1 MNAKGVGT
9 SGAVPRVLRVALAI
23 AALGGVGLFHV
34 WTHTRVVTA
43 GYALG
48 DLNAVNARLAAERDR
63 LRMEVATLRAPGRLE
78 RFARV
83 RLGMAP
89 PAPGSVVAGRAGW
102 AAAGG
107 LGRAGRAGPE
117 DRRPGPV
124 EPSSKGALAL
134 REMRRVTESP

>member
-1 MNAKGVGT
+1 MSEKAVRF
-9 SGAVPRVLRVALAI
+9 GALRRVMRTTVAV
-23 AALGGVGLFHV
+23 AALGSVGLFHV
-34 WTHTRVVTA
+34 WTHTRVTAA

-48 DLNAVNARLAAERDR
+48 DLNAAHARLAAERDR

-78 RFARV
+78 QFARA

-107 LGRAGRAGPE
+107 VGRSGRAGPE
-117 DRRPGPV
+117 DRRLGPV
-124 EPSSKGALAL
+124 EPSPSKGALAL
-134 REMRRVTESP
+134 RETRRSTESP